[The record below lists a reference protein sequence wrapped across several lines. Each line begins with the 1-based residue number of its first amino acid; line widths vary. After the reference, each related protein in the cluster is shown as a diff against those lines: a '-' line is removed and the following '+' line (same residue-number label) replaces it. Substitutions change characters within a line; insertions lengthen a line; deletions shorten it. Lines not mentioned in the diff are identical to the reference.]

1 MRGSKTG
8 RHILIQKRPGR
19 PDGRR
24 GSPSRGAME
33 IALGCQHVVALGE
46 KACREH
52 QNIPDGGHRKHR
64 LEGHGIGALVE
75 DNDVAVTGKEGPR
88 RCKIAGLEV
97 GKWIVEEL
105 VRAG

>member
-19 PDGRR
+19 PDRR
-24 GSPSRGAME
+24 GGSPSRGVME
-33 IALGCQHVVALGE
+33 IALGGQNFVALGE
-46 KACREH
+46 QACRERR
-52 QNIPDGGHRKHR
+52 NIPDGGHRKHR
-64 LEGHGIGALVE
+64 LEGHGVGALLE
-75 DNDVAVTGKEGPR
+75 DNNVAVMGKEGPR
-88 RCKIAGLEV
+88 HCKIAGLEV